1 MFFWQI
7 LPEYSRPCAPS
18 LPDCTAGVQDSVP
31 PVILLLYLQRIFW
44 YYKHIMSDFKENN
57 TMPRAE
63 NKMGYMPLGKLLLQM
78 SLPMM
83 ISMFVQSLYNIVDS
97 IFVAQISE
105 DALTAVS
112 LAFPIQNLMF
122 SVAIGT
128 GVGIN
133 SLLSRKLGEKDFEA
147 VDKVA
152 NNGIFLTICG
162 FIVFML
168 VGIFVP
174 RVYFASQTGNAEI
187 IEYGVTYMSICMI
200 ACTGVFGSITFERL
214 LMSTGKTGLS
224 MVSQLTGTAFNLIFD
239 PILIFGL
246 FGFPKMG
253 IAGAALATVLGQF
266 AAMVVSFMLNVRKN
280 KEIRLSFKGLR
291 PEGNIIGKIYAVG
304 VPSIIVMSIGS
315 VLVYFLNIILGSFT
329 TTAIAVYGVYFKLQ
343 SFVFMPVF
351 GLNNG
356 SVPIVAYNFGA
367 RNKKRVVKTIALTA
381 LAACSIM
388 LAGTLIF
395 EVFPVPLLRMFNASD
410 EMLSIG
416 VVALRIIAV
425 HFPLAAFSIILGSV
439 FQALGKG
446 IQSMV
451 ISFVRQL
458 IFLLPAAWLLSLTGK
473 IDNIWWSFPIAEVF
487 SLLICCI
494 LFKSVY
500 DKEIKN
506 LSD

>member
-1 MFFWQI
+1 
-7 LPEYSRPCAPS
+7 
-18 LPDCTAGVQDSVP
+18 
-31 PVILLLYLQRIFW
+31 
-44 YYKHIMSDFKENN
+44 MSDLSQQNN
-57 TMPRAE
+57 APRGE
-63 NKMGYMPLGKLLLQM
+63 NKMGYMPLGKLLLTM
-78 SLPMM
+78 SVPMM

-97 IFVAQISE
+97 IFVARISE
-105 DALTAVS
+105 NALTAVS

-122 SVAIGT
+122 SVSIGT

-133 SLLSRKLGEKDFEA
+133 SLLSRRLGEKNYEE

-152 NNGIFLTICG
+152 NNGILLALIG
-162 FIVFML
+162 IVVFVI

-174 RVYFASQTGNAEI
+174 RPFFESQTDNTEI
-187 IEYGVTYMSICMI
+187 IEYGVTYIRICLI
-200 ACTGVFGSITFERL
+200 ACAGVFGAITFERL

-224 MVSQLTGTAFNLIFD
+224 MISQLTGTAFNLVFD

-246 FGFPKMG
+246 LGFPAMG
-253 IAGAALATVLGQF
+253 IAGAAVATVLGQF
-266 AAMVVSFMLNVRKN
+266 AAMTVSFILNVRKN
-280 KEIRLSFKGLR
+280 KEIHLSFKGLK
-291 PEGNIIGKIYAVG
+291 PEGQIIGKIYAVG

-315 VLVYFLNIILGSFT
+315 ILVYFLNIILGSFT

-356 SVPIVAYNFGA
+356 SVPIVGYNFGA
-367 RNKKRVVKTIALTA
+367 RNKQRVMKTIKLSC

-388 LAGTLIF
+388 LVGVLVF
-395 EVFPVPLLRMFNASD
+395 ELFPKQLLALFAASD
-410 EMLSIG
+410 EMLKIG
-416 VVALRIIAV
+416 VPALRIIAV
-425 HFPLAAFSIILGSV
+425 HFPIAAFSIILSSV

-458 IFLLPAAWLLSLTGK
+458 IFLLPAVWLLSLTGN
-473 IDNIWWSFPIAEVF
+473 IDNIWWGFPIAEFLALAV
-487 SLLICCI
+487 CCI
-494 LFKSVY
+494 LLKGTY

-506 LSD
+506 LG

>member
-1 MFFWQI
+1 MSESI
-7 LPEYSRPCAPS
+7 EEKKA
-18 LPDCTAGVQDSVP
+18 VP
-31 PVILLLYLQRIFW
+31 
-44 YYKHIMSDFKENN
+44 
-57 TMPRAE
+57 AE

-97 IFVAQISE
+97 IFVARISE
-105 DALTAVS
+105 NALTAVS
-112 LAFPIQNLMF
+112 MAFPIQNLMF

-133 SLLSRKLGEKDFEA
+133 SLLSRRLGEKNFEE

-162 FIVFML
+162 AIVFMI
-168 VGIFVP
+168 VGFVVP
-174 RVYFASQTGNAEI
+174 RLYLQSQTDNTEI
-187 IEYGVTYMSICMI
+187 IEYGVTYMRICLI
-200 ACTGVFGSITFERL
+200 SCAGVFGSICFERL

-246 FGFPKMG
+246 LGFPAMG

-266 AAMVVSFMLNVRKN
+266 AAMIVSFILNVRKN
-280 KEIRLSFKGLR
+280 KEIHLSFKGLR
-291 PEGNIIGKIYAVG
+291 PEGQIIAKIYAVG
-304 VPSIIVMSIGS
+304 IPSIIVMSIGS
-315 VLVYFLNIILGSFT
+315 ILVYFLNIILGSFT

-356 SVPIVAYNFGA
+356 SVPIVGYNFGA
-367 RNKKRVVKTIALTA
+367 RNRQRVMRTIKLSCM
-381 LAACSIM
+381 AACSIM
-388 LAGTLIF
+388 LVGVLIF
-395 EVFPVPLLRMFNASD
+395 ELFPAQLLALFAASD
-410 EMLSIG
+410 EMLKIG
-416 VVALRIIAV
+416 IPALRIIAI
-425 HFPLAAFSIILGSV
+425 HFPIAAFSIILSSV

-458 IFLLPAAWLLSLTGK
+458 IFLLPAAFFLSLTGN
-473 IDNIWWSFPIAEVF
+473 INNIWWSFPIAEF
-487 SLLICCI
+487 LALLVCCI
-494 LFKSVY
+494 LLKRTY
-500 DKEIKN
+500 NKEIKT
-506 LSD
+506 LG

>member
-1 MFFWQI
+1 
-7 LPEYSRPCAPS
+7 
-18 LPDCTAGVQDSVP
+18 
-31 PVILLLYLQRIFW
+31 
-44 YYKHIMSDFKENN
+44 MSDN
-57 TMPRAE
+57 TKPNVQTE
-63 NKMGYMPLGKLLLQM
+63 NKMGFMPLGKLLVQM

-97 IFVAQISE
+97 IFVARISE
-105 DALTAVS
+105 NALTAVS

-122 SVAIGT
+122 SVALGT

-133 SLLSRKLGEKDFEA
+133 SLLSRRLGEKNFEE

-162 FIVFML
+162 FIIFMI
-168 VGIFVP
+168 VGFIVP
-174 RVYFASQTGNAEI
+174 RPYFMSQTDNLEI
-187 IEYGVTYMSICMI
+187 VEYGVTYKRICLI
-200 ACTGVFGSITFERL
+200 ASAGVFGSITFERL

-246 FGFPKMG
+246 LGFPAMG
-253 IAGAALATVLGQF
+253 IAGAAIATVLGQF
-266 AAMVVSFMLNVRKN
+266 AAMIVSFILNVTKN
-280 KEIRLSFKGLR
+280 KEIHFSFKDLKPQGQ
-291 PEGNIIGKIYAVG
+291 IIGKIYAVG
-304 VPSIIVMSIGS
+304 IPSIIVMSIGS
-315 VLVYFLNIILGSFT
+315 ILIYFLNKILGSFT

-356 SVPIVAYNFGA
+356 SVPIVGYNFGA
-367 RNKKRVVKTIALTA
+367 RNKHRVMRTIKLSCI
-381 LAACSIM
+381 AASTIM
-388 LAGTLIF
+388 LVGLLIF
-395 EVFPVPLLRMFNASD
+395 EFFPRQLLSLFAASD
-410 EMLSIG
+410 EMYKIG
-416 VVALRIIAV
+416 TPALRIIAV
-425 HFPLAAFSIILGSV
+425 SFPIAAFGIILSSV

-451 ISFVRQL
+451 ISFARQL

-473 IDNIWWSFPIAEVF
+473 INNIWWAFPIAEFLALVVCGI
-487 SLLICCI
+487 LL
-494 LFKSVY
+494 KGTY

-506 LSD
+506 L

>member
-1 MFFWQI
+1 
-7 LPEYSRPCAPS
+7 
-18 LPDCTAGVQDSVP
+18 
-31 PVILLLYLQRIFW
+31 
-44 YYKHIMSDFKENN
+44 MSDLSQQNN
-57 TMPRAE
+57 APRGE
-63 NKMGYMPLGKLLLQM
+63 NKMGYMPLGKLLLTM
-78 SLPMM
+78 SVPMM

-97 IFVAQISE
+97 IFVARISE
-105 DALTAVS
+105 NALTAVS

-122 SVAIGT
+122 SVSIGT

-133 SLLSRKLGEKDFEA
+133 SLLSRRLGEKNYEE

-152 NNGIFLTICG
+152 NNGILLALIG
-162 FIVFML
+162 IVVFVI

-174 RVYFASQTGNAEI
+174 RPFFESQTDNTEI
-187 IEYGVTYMSICMI
+187 IEYGVTYMRICLI
-200 ACTGVFGSITFERL
+200 ACAGVFGSITFERL

-224 MVSQLTGTAFNLIFD
+224 MVSQLTGTAFNLVFD

-246 FGFPKMG
+246 LGFPKMG

-266 AAMVVSFMLNVRKN
+266 AAMTVSFILNVRKN
-280 KEIRLSFKGLR
+280 KEIHLSFKGLK
-291 PEGNIIGKIYAVG
+291 PEGQIIGKIYAVG

-315 VLVYFLNIILGSFT
+315 ILVYFLNIILGSFT

-356 SVPIVAYNFGA
+356 SVPIVGYNFGA
-367 RNKKRVVKTIALTA
+367 RNKQRVMKTIKLSC

-388 LAGTLIF
+388 LVGVLVF
-395 EVFPVPLLRMFNASD
+395 ELLPNQLLALFAASD
-410 EMLSIG
+410 EMLKIG
-416 VVALRIIAV
+416 VPALRIIAV
-425 HFPLAAFSIILGSV
+425 HFPIAAFSIILSSV

-458 IFLLPAAWLLSLTGK
+458 IFLLPAVWLLSLTGN
-473 IDNIWWSFPIAEVF
+473 IDNIWWGFPIAEFLALVV
-487 SLLICCI
+487 CCI
-494 LFKSVY
+494 LLKQTY

-506 LSD
+506 LG

>member
-1 MFFWQI
+1 
-7 LPEYSRPCAPS
+7 
-18 LPDCTAGVQDSVP
+18 
-31 PVILLLYLQRIFW
+31 
-44 YYKHIMSDFKENN
+44 MSDMKEQNN
-57 TMPRAE
+57 APRGE
-63 NKMGYMPLGKLLLQM
+63 NKMGYMPLGKLLITM
-78 SLPMM
+78 SVPMM

-97 IFVAQISE
+97 IFVARISE
-105 DALTAVS
+105 NALTAVS

-122 SVAIGT
+122 SVALGT

-133 SLLSRKLGEKDFEA
+133 SLLSRRLGEKNFEE

-152 NNGIFLTICG
+152 NNGILLAILG
-162 FIVFML
+162 AIVFVI

-174 RVYFASQTGNAEI
+174 RPFFESQTDNAEI
-187 IEYGVTYMSICMI
+187 IEYGVTYMRICLI
-200 ACTGVFGSITFERL
+200 ACAGVFGSITFERL

-224 MVSQLTGTAFNLIFD
+224 MVSQLTGTAFNLVFD

-246 FGFPKMG
+246 LGFPAMG
-253 IAGAALATVLGQF
+253 IAGAAVATVLGQF
-266 AAMVVSFMLNVRKN
+266 AAMTVSLILNVRKN
-280 KEIRLSFKGLR
+280 KEIHFSFKALK
-291 PEGNIIGKIYAVG
+291 PEGQIIGKIYAVG

-315 VLVYFLNIILGSFT
+315 ILVYFLNIILGSFT

-356 SVPIVAYNFGA
+356 SVPIVGYNFGA
-367 RNKKRVVKTIALTA
+367 RNKQRVMKTIKLSC

-388 LAGTLIF
+388 LVGVLVF
-395 EVFPVPLLRMFNASD
+395 ELFPKQLLALFAASD
-410 EMLSIG
+410 EMLKIG
-416 VVALRIIAV
+416 VPALRIIAV
-425 HFPLAAFSIILGSV
+425 HFPIAAFSIILSSV

-458 IFLLPAAWLLSLTGK
+458 IFLLPAVWLLSLTGN
-473 IDNIWWSFPIAEVF
+473 IDNIWWGFPIAEFMALAV
-487 SLLICCI
+487 CCI
-494 LFKSVY
+494 LLKQTY

-506 LSD
+506 LG

>member
-1 MFFWQI
+1 
-7 LPEYSRPCAPS
+7 
-18 LPDCTAGVQDSVP
+18 
-31 PVILLLYLQRIFW
+31 
-44 YYKHIMSDFKENN
+44 
-57 TMPRAE
+57 
-63 NKMGYMPLGKLLLQM
+63 MGYMPLGKLLLQM

-105 DALTAVS
+105 HALTAVS

-133 SLLSRKLGEKDFEA
+133 SLLSRRLGEKNFDE

-152 NNGIFLTICG
+152 NNGIFLALCGVIVFMIVG
-162 FIVFML
+162 FIV
-168 VGIFVP
+168 P
-174 RVYFASQTGNAEI
+174 RPYFESQTDNSEI
-187 IEYGVTYMSICMI
+187 IEYGVTYMRICLI
-200 ACTGVFGSITFERL
+200 ACGGVFGGITFERL
-214 LMSTGKTGLS
+214 LISTGKTGLS

-246 FGFPKMG
+246 LGFPKMG

-266 AAMVVSFMLNVRKN
+266 AATIVSFILNVRKN
-280 KEIRLSFKGLR
+280 KEIRFSIKGLK
-291 PEGNIIGKIYAVG
+291 PEGQIIGKIYAVG

-315 VLVYFLNIILGSFT
+315 ILVYFLNIILGSFT

-356 SVPIVAYNFGA
+356 SVPIVGYNFGA
-367 RNKKRVVKTIALTA
+367 RNKKRVTKTIIISS

-388 LAGTLIF
+388 LVGMLIF
-395 EVFPVPLLRMFNASD
+395 ELFPRQLLGMFNASE
-410 EMLSIG
+410 EMYSIG
-416 VVALRIIAV
+416 IVALRIIAI
-425 HFPLAAFSIILGSV
+425 HFPIAAFCIILSSV

-446 IQSMV
+446 IQSMS
-451 ISFVRQL
+451 ISFIRQL
-458 IFLLPAAWLLSLTGK
+458 IVLLPAAWLLSLTGN
-473 IDNIWWSFPIAEVF
+473 INNIWWAFPIAEVI
-487 SLLICCI
+487 SLLTCI
-494 LFKSVY
+494 VLLKRVY
-500 DKEIKN
+500 DKEIKPMA
-506 LSD
+506 D

>member
-1 MFFWQI
+1 
-7 LPEYSRPCAPS
+7 
-18 LPDCTAGVQDSVP
+18 
-31 PVILLLYLQRIFW
+31 
-44 YYKHIMSDFKENN
+44 MSDLSQQNN
-57 TMPRAE
+57 APRGE
-63 NKMGYMPLGKLLLQM
+63 NKMGYMPLGKLLLTM
-78 SLPMM
+78 SVPMM

-97 IFVAQISE
+97 IFVARISE
-105 DALTAVS
+105 NALTAVS

-122 SVAIGT
+122 SVSIGT

-133 SLLSRKLGEKDFEA
+133 SLLSRRLGEKNYEE

-152 NNGIFLTICG
+152 NNGILLALIG
-162 FIVFML
+162 IVVFVI

-174 RVYFASQTGNAEI
+174 RPFFESQTDNIEI
-187 IEYGVTYMSICMI
+187 IEYGVTYMRICLI
-200 ACTGVFGSITFERL
+200 ACAGVFGAITFERL

-224 MVSQLTGTAFNLIFD
+224 MISQLTGTAFNLVFD

-246 FGFPKMG
+246 LGFPAMG
-253 IAGAALATVLGQF
+253 IAGAAVATVLGQF
-266 AAMVVSFMLNVRKN
+266 AAMTVSLILNVRKN
-280 KEIRLSFKGLR
+280 KEIHLSFKGLK
-291 PEGNIIGKIYAVG
+291 PEGQIIGKIYAVG

-315 VLVYFLNIILGSFT
+315 ILVYFLNIILGSFT

-356 SVPIVAYNFGA
+356 SVPIVGYNFGA
-367 RNKKRVVKTIALTA
+367 RNKQRVMKTIKLSC

-388 LAGTLIF
+388 LVGVLVF
-395 EVFPVPLLRMFNASD
+395 ELFPKQLLALFAASD
-410 EMLSIG
+410 EMLKIG
-416 VVALRIIAV
+416 VPALRIIAV
-425 HFPLAAFSIILGSV
+425 HFPIAAFSIILSSV

-458 IFLLPAAWLLSLTGK
+458 IFLLPAVWLLSLTGN
-473 IDNIWWSFPIAEVF
+473 IDNIWWGFPIAEFLALAV
-487 SLLICCI
+487 CCI
-494 LFKSVY
+494 LLKQTY

-506 LSD
+506 LG